1 MVSFP
6 LVLASVFVV
15 NPIAALAFTPS
26 AHAEPDPDQQFVT
39 TESRKVRCI
48 VQPDN
53 VGCQSNSV
61 DGFMNAPVEHGYRDN
76 NVWVDAGGGPLR
88 WNQSNMPSTDYAAPQ
103 NDLVL
108 TYGQVFHLK
117 GWTVEPNST
126 GTRFTN
132 DVSGHGMFVSVAAVT
147 AF

>member
-1 MVSFP
+1 MRSLRVLLASAFVVSP
-6 LVLASVFVV
+6 LVGLMTM
-15 NPIAALAFTPS
+15 PI

-39 TESRKVRCI
+39 TESGKVRCI
-48 VQPDN
+48 IEPDN
-53 VGCQSNSV
+53 VGCQG
-61 DGFMNAPVEHGYRDN
+61 GFGNAPIEFGYPDN
-76 NVWVDAGGGPLR
+76 NVWVYADAAELR
-88 WNQSNMPSTDYAAPQ
+88 WNQSNMPSTGYADSR

-117 GWTVEPNST
+117 GWTVEPDST

-132 DVSGHGMFVSVAAVT
+132 DGSGHGMFVSTEEVR